1 MKPRLLAVLLIATLA
16 VAACTSAGTTTPA
29 ASPAATAGPA
39 TIAPTGAPATVA
51 PTGAPVASTEPEP
64 AELTVYAASS
74 LTEAFDA
81 LAAAYEAA
89 NPGTTVTL
97 SYDSSAALRA
107 KIEQGAR
114 VDVFAS
120 ADTKNPGALVSAGL
134 AGGPVTP
141 FTANE
146 LAVIVPASNP
156 AGLVDPY
163 GLAGPGVK
171 VIAAGENV
179 PITRYATQLLE
190 NLEAYKGAQ
199 ADLIPS
205 YERNIVSRE
214 DNVKGI
220 VAKVELGEGDGGI
233 VYATDAKAAGDKV
246 RSLPIPPGTNV
257 RTTCGAV
264 TLADAPEPAAA
275 DAFLAWLTGPDAQA
289 ILASYGFSAP

>member
-1 MKPRLLAVLLIATLA
+1 VRNRLLGSILIAALVTAGCAGGGTPSGAARSPDGA
-16 VAACTSAGTTTPA
+16 VASPSSASSSASSSA
-29 ASPAATAGPA
+29 AAGPTSTA
-39 TIAPTGAPATVA
+39 VTPVEITVF
-51 PTGAPVASTEPEP
+51 
-64 AELTVYAASS
+64 AASS

-89 NPGTTVTL
+89 DPGVTVTL

-120 ADTKNPGALVSAGL
+120 ADTKNPDALVSAGL
-134 AGGPVTP
+134 AAGPTTP

-146 LAVIVPASNP
+146 LAVIVPSSNP

-163 GLAGPGVK
+163 GLAEPGVK

-179 PITRYATQLLE
+179 PITGYATKLLE
-190 NLEAYKGAQ
+190 NLEAYRGAQ

-214 DNVKGI
+214 DNVKGV

-233 VYATDAKAAGDKV
+233 VYATDAKGAGDGV
-246 RSLPIPPGTNV
+246 LTLPIPPGTNV
-257 RTTCGAV
+257 RATYGAV
-264 TLADAPEPAAA
+264 IPSDAPEPVAAA
-275 DAFLAWLTGPDAQA
+275 DFLAWLAGPAA
-289 ILASYGFSAP
+289 RGILASFGFAAP

>member
-1 MKPRLLAVLLIATLA
+1 MRARRRLFRGLALAAAALLL
-16 VAACTSAGTTTPA
+16 VAGCA
-29 ASPAATAGPA
+29 ASASPSATAV
-39 TIAPTGAPATVA
+39 PTAQVSPPATVV
-51 PTGAPVASTEPEP
+51 PTATTTATATAVP
-64 AELTVYAASS
+64 AEIAVYAASS

-81 LAAAYEAA
+81 LAVAYEAA
-89 NPGTTVTL
+89 NPGTRVTL

-120 ADTKNPGALVSAGL
+120 ADTKNPDALVSAGL
-134 AGGPVTP
+134 AAGPTTP
-141 FTANE
+141 FAANE

-156 AGLVDPY
+156 AGLTDPY

-171 VIAAGENV
+171 VIAAGEKV
-179 PITRYATQLLE
+179 PITAYAASLLE

-233 VYATDAKAAGDKV
+233 VYATDARAAGDKV
-246 RSLPIPPGTNV
+246 RTLPVPPGTNV
-257 RTTCGAV
+257 RATYGAV
-264 TLADAPEPAAA
+264 ILTDAPEPAAA
-275 DAFLAWLTGPDAQA
+275 AAFLAWLTGQDAQS
-289 ILASYGFSAP
+289 ILSSYGFSAP